1 MDGVAEFERCKCLNS
16 GGSEHRDVRH
26 DPAKTAEPAFATPS
40 QDEHH
45 AYVIP
50 LRYVLY
56 DGMLWGVAQQGRK
69 LELAAEVPRIGFQ
82 VDTTAATGAFVW
94 NSVMGTGSFAL
105 VSEPEE
111 IRIVGEALRQRF
123 ADAPEWWREE
133 QAAFGREGELIFWRI
148 EPDTLSGRAEGP

>member
-1 MDGVAEFERCKCLNS
+1 MPARELEHSEVLTLLERERVVRVAF
-16 GGSEHRDVRH
+16 
-26 DPAKTAEPAFATPS
+26 
-40 QDEHH
+40 QDEHN

-56 DGMLWGVAQQGRK
+56 DGMLWGVAHQGRK

-82 VDTTAATGAFVW
+82 VDTSAATGAFVW